1 MKKGTRIRAM
11 VILSLFCLSMAAAA
25 ETSQPQ
31 AQKASTANRGRT
43 GSAAQQHPRYSVKCG
58 IYSGI
63 CPMFKP
69 MEVGSYCICNT
80 PTGQI
85 YGVVVP

>member
-1 MKKGTRIRAM
+1 MT
-11 VILSLFCLSMAAAA
+11 AAA
-25 ETSQPQ
+25 ETSQSQ
-31 AQKASTANRGRT
+31 AQKASTADVRADP
-43 GSAAQQHPRYSVKCG
+43 AAQQQPRYSVKCG

-80 PTGQI
+80 PTGPI